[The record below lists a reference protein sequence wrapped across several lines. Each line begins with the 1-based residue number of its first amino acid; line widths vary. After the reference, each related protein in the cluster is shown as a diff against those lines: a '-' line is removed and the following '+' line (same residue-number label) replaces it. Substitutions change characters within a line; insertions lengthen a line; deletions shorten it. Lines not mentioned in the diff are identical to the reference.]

1 VVHDF
6 KADDSDIHPRT
17 NFRTNIERQL
27 PNALTIDAAYF
38 GSYDDKE
45 VDEYEDRWEI
55 YGSGVWGRLS
65 GGEVND
71 AVREATRRWRGT
83 GNADLEFDDVL
94 GALGEGELGAA
105 YHLRLSA
112 YTLNIGVDEDGHS
125 DIGVTYER
133 PNKTTDI
140 RWIARL
146 TNSEL

>member
-27 PNALTIDAAYF
+27 PNALTIGAAYF

-71 AVREATRRWRGT
+71 AVREATRRWRGI